1 MVARFFWVD
10 PMCGI
15 AGWYRRGGRP
25 VAPEH
30 VTQQCDRIVHRGPDD
45 SGILAEG
52 DFGFGMRR
60 LSIIDIEGGHQP
72 ISTPDGRYSIVFN
85 GEIYNHPQLRREL
98 EAEGVRFQTHS
109 DTETLLQSFVRWGD
123 DAWLRLEGMYAAAI
137 WDRADHSL
145 TLARDPLGI
154 KPLYL
159 TEQNGGIAFASE
171 IRALRVLPGHD
182 FDLDERGVHDF
193 FSFGHIQ
200 RPRSIFRQVRSLE
213 PGHVLRIGPEGEAKV
228 RQFWQPRFEVRD
240 DLSEAQWIEE
250 TRARVQR
257 TVEQHMLADVTVGA
271 FLSGG
276 VDSSAIAAAMTRVSA
291 RPVKA
296 FTVGFPGTSIDET
309 EAAARIAAHLGCEH
323 IVLPLEPVAAGDL
336 LPAVQ
341 AAFDEPCAAT
351 AAVPIWHLSRL
362 AAQHVKVVLCGEG
375 SDELFAGYKRQ
386 RTALAAARWGPLLRA
401 LGPVAGLIDRLPKGS
416 SPRWNYLRQ
425 NARRF
430 RDSAMLENSFQRFFA
445 GTQISSP
452 AVRARLYEPG
462 FFARQEGADA
472 FARLEREYFDSDE
485 ARRLDPLQQFMLAD
499 ISVHMPGSLL
509 GRLDRGSMAHSL
521 EARVPFLSHDFVDW
535 SLTMPTSMKLRGKT
549 GKYALRKAVE
559 PWLPPNALG
568 KRKLGFQLPFAEWFR
583 GDFSDFARQAWND
596 SGAVRSGYLRPEAVE
611 QLFREHRAGAANHGR
626 ILYAIAM
633 FSCWWQQAIV
643 DGEGQG
649 AAAPQPVTSC

>member
-1 MVARFFWVD
+1 
-10 PMCGI
+10 MCGI

-25 VAPEH
+25 VSPEH
-30 VTQQCDRIVHRGPDD
+30 VAGQCDRIVHRGPDD
-45 SGILAEG
+45 SGILVEG

-60 LSIIDIEGGHQP
+60 LSIIDIAGGHQP
-72 ISTPDGRYSIVFN
+72 IETPDGRYSIVFN
-85 GEIYNHPQLRREL
+85 GEIYNHPELRREL
-98 EAEGVRFQTHS
+98 EAEGVRFHTHS

-137 WDRADHSL
+137 WDRADRSL

-171 IRALRVLPGHD
+171 IRALRVLPDHR
-182 FDLDERGVHDF
+182 FDIDERGVHDF

-200 RPRSIFRQVRSLE
+200 RPRSIYRQVHSLE
-213 PGHVLRIGPEGEAKV
+213 PGHLLRIGPEGEAAV
-228 RQFWQPRFEVRD
+228 RQFWQPRFQVRHD
-240 DLSEAQWIEE
+240 MSEPEWIDE

-276 VDSSAIAAAMTRVSA
+276 VDSSAIAAAMTRVSS

-309 EAAARIAAHLGCEH
+309 DAAARIAKHLGCEH

-351 AAVPIWHLSRL
+351 AAVPIWHLSRV

-386 RTALAAARWGPLLRA
+386 RTALAAARWRPLLRA
-401 LGPVAGLIDRLPKGS
+401 LGPVAGLVDALPKGS

-430 RDSAMLENSFQRFFA
+430 RDSAMLESSFQRFFA

-462 FFARQEGADA
+462 FLARQEGPDA
-472 FARLEREYFDSDE
+472 FAALEREYFDSAE

-509 GRLDRGSMAHSL
+509 NRLDRGSMAHSL
-521 EARVPFLSHDFVDW
+521 EARVPFLSHGFVDW
-535 SLTMPTSMKLRGKT
+535 SLTMPTEMKLRGKT

-596 SGAVRSGYLRPEAVE
+596 SGAVRSGHLRPEAVE
-611 QLFREHRAGAANHGR
+611 QLFQEHRAGVANHGR

-643 DGEGQG
+643 QGGGQG
-649 AAAPQPVTSC
+649 SPAAEAVAAC

>member
-1 MVARFFWVD
+1 
-10 PMCGI
+10 MCGI
-15 AGWYRRGGRP
+15 AGWYRRLGRP
-25 VAPEH
+25 VAVE
-30 VTQQCDRIVHRGPDD
+30 VVARQCDRIVHRGPDD
-45 SGILAEG
+45 SGVLTEG

-85 GEIYNHPQLRREL
+85 GEIYNHPELRREL
-98 EAEGVRFQTHS
+98 EAAGVRFETHS

-123 DAWLRLEGMYAAAI
+123 EAWLRLEGMYAAAI
-137 WDRADHSL
+137 WDRANRSL

-154 KPLYL
+154 KPLYI
-159 TEQNGGIAFASE
+159 TQQNGGLAFASE
-171 IRALRVLPGHD
+171 IRALRVLPEHR
-182 FDLDERGVHDF
+182 FDMDERGVHDF
-193 FSFGHIQ
+193 FSFGHVQ

-213 PGHVLRIGPEGEAKV
+213 PGHVLRIAPQGEASV
-228 RQFWQPRFEVRD
+228 RQFWPPRFQVRN
-240 DLSEAQWIEE
+240 DLSEAEWIEE

-323 IVLPLEPVAAGDL
+323 IVLPLEPTAAGDL

-375 SDELFAGYKRQ
+375 SDEIFAGYKRQ
-386 RTALAAARWGPLLRA
+386 RTALAAARWRPLLRA
-401 LGPVAGLIDRLPKGS
+401 LGPVAGVIEALPAGG

-462 FFARQEGADA
+462 FLERQEGPDA
-472 FARLEREYFDSDE
+472 FAELEREYFGSE
-485 ARRLDPLQQFMLAD
+485 VARRLDPLQQFMLAD

-509 GRLDRGSMAHSL
+509 NRLDRGSMAHSL
-521 EARVPFLSHDFVDW
+521 EARVPFLSHGFVDW
-535 SLTMPTSMKLRGKT
+535 SLTMPTGMKLRGKT

-559 PWLPPNALG
+559 PWLPPNALD

-583 GDFSDFARQAWND
+583 GDFSDFARAAWHD
-596 SGAVRSGYLRPEAVE
+596 SGAARSGYLRPAAV
-611 QLFREHRAGAANHGR
+611 
-626 ILYAIAM
+626 
-633 FSCWWQQAIV
+633 
-643 DGEGQG
+643 
-649 AAAPQPVTSC
+649 

>member
-1 MVARFFWVD
+1 
-10 PMCGI
+10 MCGI

-30 VTQQCDRIVHRGPDD
+30 VTQQCDQIVHRGPDD
-45 SGILAEG
+45 TGILAEG

-60 LSIIDIEGGHQP
+60 LSIIDIVGGHQP
-72 ISTPDGRYSIVFN
+72 ISTADGRYSIVFN
-85 GEIYNHPQLRREL
+85 GEIYNHPELRREL
-98 EAEGVRFQTHS
+98 EAAGVRFQTHS

-171 IRALRVLPGHD
+171 IRALRVLPDHS
-182 FDLDERGVHDF
+182 FDPDERGVHDF

-228 RQFWQPRFEVRD
+228 RQFWQPRFQVRH
-240 DLSEAQWIEE
+240 DLSEAEWIEE

-309 EAAARIAAHLGCEH
+309 EAAARIANHLGCEH

-386 RTALAAARWGPLLRA
+386 RTALAAARWRPLLRA
-401 LGPVAGLIDRLPKGS
+401 LGPVAGLVDALPKGS

-430 RDSAMLENSFQRFFA
+430 RDAAMLENSFQRFFA

-462 FFARQEGADA
+462 FFARQEGPQA
-472 FARLEREYFDSDE
+472 FAELEREYFDSDE

-499 ISVHMPGSLL
+499 ITVHMPGSLL

-521 EARVPFLSHDFVDW
+521 EARVPFLSHGFVDW
-535 SLTMPTSMKLRGKT
+535 SLTMPTEMKLRGRT

-583 GDFSDFARQAWND
+583 GDFSDFARHAWND
-596 SGAVRSGYLRPEAVE
+596 SGAVRSGYLRPAAVE
-611 QLFREHRAGAANHGR
+611 QLFQEHRAGVANHGR

-633 FSCWWQQAIV
+633 FSCWWQQSIV
-643 DGEGQG
+643 DAKGQG
-649 AAAPQPVTSC
+649 AAAAQPVASC